1 MVSGNLLHDIFVN
14 LVLEEVIYSMV
25 WSGPKAARSASSQ
38 AEAIRL
44 IADHQPLTMTQLG
57 TMLIRESGTNP
68 SRLVGRLVASG
79 QIERKINAAD
89 RCAVS
94 LRLTSQGS
102 GAAVQIAKIEEGMYA
117 IIDKMLS
124 DTESERLIRPLRAL
138 VVNQSSSE
146 AIEHRVKFKS
156 SNFNC

>member
-1 MVSGNLLHDIFVN
+1 MTPQQARRYVLLPFLDQAHRIISKLLIMSMVSGNLLHDIFVN

-102 GAAVQIAKIEEGMYA
+102 GAAVQIV
-117 IIDKMLS
+117 
-124 DTESERLIRPLRAL
+124 RH
-138 VVNQSSSE
+138 N
-146 AIEHRVKFKS
+146 
-156 SNFNC
+156 

>member
-1 MVSGNLLHDIFVN
+1 MHPAEEIRYLILAAQREGNRQFSQALKPLG
-14 LVLEEVIYSMV
+14 LT
-25 WSGPKAARSASSQ
+25 SSQ

-57 TMLIRESGTNP
+57 AMLICESGTNP
-68 SRLVGRLVASG
+68 SRLVDRLVASG

-89 RCAVS
+89 RRAVS

-102 GAAVQIAKIEEGMYA
+102 AAAVQIAKIEEGMYA
-117 IIDKMLS
+117 MINKMLS
-124 DTESERLIRPLRAL
+124 DTESERLIRILRAL
-138 VVNQSSSE
+138 VVNQPSSE

-156 SNFNC
+156 SNFKR